1 MKSKH
6 DNLNTD
12 FCDEL
17 DFSEVKVYE
26 GKTDKLDNHKT
37 KDSVPVSSLGNTV
50 ITLVRNSAISIVAA
64 MLITPVPLFMW
75 AVPGPGE
82 GITSLFPVAAMV
94 AVPVILYV
102 MVGFLLKQL
111 PKYNFL
117 SVLALCIFMMVFGTP
132 FVLGSYFF
140 ENALGSFFNMPAL
153 IIVSMLLELSLDVER
168 LDPQL
173 YLASLIAAFVPSM
186 FMYSGLRLK
195 IWKHKR
201 SESNVEQA

>member
-1 MKSKH
+1 MTSRH
-6 DNLNTD
+6 NDMNTG
-12 FCDEL
+12 FQEEL
-17 DFSEVKVYE
+17 DFSEI
-26 GKTDKLDNHKT
+26 KTGEAEAGKLD
-37 KDSVPVSSLGNTV
+37 SREAESGLPVSSVENVT

-64 MLITPVPLFMW
+64 VLITPVPLFMW

-82 GITSLFPVAAMV
+82 GMTSLFPVAAMV
-94 AVPVILYV
+94 GVPVMLYV
-102 MVGFLLKQL
+102 LTGFLLKQL

-117 SVLALCIFMMVFGTP
+117 SVLALCMFMMIFGTP

-153 IIVSMLLELSLDVER
+153 VIVSMLLELSLDVER

-186 FMYSGLRLK
+186 FMHLGLSIK
-195 IWKHKR
+195 IWRQKR
-201 SESNVEQA
+201 GQ